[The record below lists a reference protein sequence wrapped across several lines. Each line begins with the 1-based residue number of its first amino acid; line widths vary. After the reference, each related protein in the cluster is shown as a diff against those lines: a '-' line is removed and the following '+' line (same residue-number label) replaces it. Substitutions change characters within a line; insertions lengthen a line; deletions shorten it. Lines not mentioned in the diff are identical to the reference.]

1 MKRVFRLAIVVLSAV
16 VIVIGCSSP
25 VRSSD
30 DISGVKERQE
40 SKLMSIPGVVGV
52 GIGECEAKPCL
63 KVFVTQQTV
72 ELERQIPQQVEGYKV
87 DIEATGPIEA
97 QPR

>member
-1 MKRVFRLAIVVLSAV
+1 MKSVLRVAIVVVSV
-16 VIVIGCSSP
+16 VVLVMGCSSP
-25 VRSSD
+25 MRSSG
-30 DISGVKERQE
+30 DIAVVKERQE

>member
-1 MKRVFRLAIVVLSAV
+1 MKRVFRLAIVTFSVV
-16 VIVIGCSSP
+16 VIVMGCSSP

-30 DISGVKERQE
+30 DIAVVKERQE

-63 KVFVTQQTV
+63 KVYVTQQTV

>member
-1 MKRVFRLAIVVLSAV
+1 MKRMLRVAIVVLSV
-16 VIVIGCSSP
+16 VGIVVGCSSP
-25 VRSSD
+25 IRSSD
-30 DISGVKERQE
+30 AIAEVKERQE

-52 GIGECEAKPCL
+52 GIGECEGKSCI
-63 KVFVTQQTV
+63 KVYVKQKTPEQ
-72 ELERQIPQQVEGYKV
+72 ERQIPQQVEGFKV

>member
-1 MKRVFRLAIVVLSAV
+1 MKRVFRLAIVTLSVV
-16 VIVIGCSSP
+16 VIVMGCSSP
-25 VRSSD
+25 MRSSD
-30 DISGVKERQE
+30 DIAVVKERQE
-40 SKLMSIPGVVGV
+40 SKLMSIPGVAGV

-63 KVFVTQQTV
+63 KVYVAQKTV

-97 QPR
+97 KPR

>member
-1 MKRVFRLAIVVLSAV
+1 MKRVFRLAIVTLSAV
-16 VIVIGCSSP
+16 VIVMGCSSP
-25 VRSSD
+25 MRSSD
-30 DISGVKERQE
+30 DIAVVKERQE

>member
-1 MKRVFRLAIVVLSAV
+1 MKRVFRLAIVTLSVV
-16 VIVIGCSSP
+16 VIVMGCSSP
-25 VRSSD
+25 MRSSD
-30 DISGVKERQE
+30 DIAVVKERQE
-40 SKLMSIPGVVGV
+40 SKLMSIPGVAGV

-63 KVFVTQQTV
+63 KVYVTQQTV